1 MLSPI
6 YSDILNKIYVPT
18 HISDEDSDIF
28 EEIHAPTHISEQGS
42 GIYPITFPDPPPT
55 PPGGGP
61 RGPNPWPNVPTPP
74 NSP

>member
-6 YSDILNKIYVPT
+6 YSNIFDKVHVPAP
-18 HISDEDSDIF
+18 ISDEESAIFDKIHVPTDISNEDS
-28 EEIHAPTHISEQGS
+28 GV
-42 GIYPITFPDPPPT
+42 YPITFPDPPPT